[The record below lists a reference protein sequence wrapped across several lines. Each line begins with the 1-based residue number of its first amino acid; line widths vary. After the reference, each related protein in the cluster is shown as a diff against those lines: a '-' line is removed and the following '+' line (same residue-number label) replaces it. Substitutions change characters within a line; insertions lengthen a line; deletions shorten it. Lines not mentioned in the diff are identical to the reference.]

1 MTPDAPR
8 LIPLPEGLLDPDP
21 VRALLEEP
29 LPHGDPWGWLLA
41 RALFGAHALA
51 RRFLEGTPAGLLR
64 LVEEDLVRLRDW
76 RNWLQETHALS
87 DLGCRE
93 AVDAEWAALSV
104 LERGSAEDLVGLYR
118 HHGHAPFAFHS
129 AFVWNGGL
137 EPVAHPDPVDESV
150 LVGYEE
156 QLGSLRT
163 NVERF
168 LAGKPA
174 LSVLL
179 YGARGTGK
187 STAVKALRSRYAER
201 GLRLVE
207 VLPEG
212 LEGLPALL
220 ERVRNLPQRFL
231 LYIDDLAYD
240 ASDPGWRKLKLL
252 LDGAVWAAPDN
263 VLLVATSNRKNLIRE
278 QWGDRPDPGAEPA
291 AWDGLQE
298 KLALADR
305 FGLQLTF
312 PPFDQQL
319 YLRAVARHL
328 GREELDA
335 KTRAVALRFAM
346 EGRGFSGRT
355 ARQFADLTV

>member
-1 MTPDAPR
+1 MTPEPPR
-8 LIPLPEGLLDPDP
+8 LIPLPEGLLGPDP
-21 VRALLEEP
+21 VRALLAEP

-41 RALFGAHALA
+41 RALFGAEALA
-51 RRFLEGTPAGLLR
+51 RRFLDGTPAGLLR
-64 LVEEDLVRLRDW
+64 LVDEDLERLRAL
-76 RNWLQETHALS
+76 RSWLQASHALS

-93 AVDAEWAALSV
+93 ALAAEWAALEV
-104 LERGSAEDLVGLYR
+104 LDQGGAENLVELFR
-118 HHGHAPFAFHS
+118 THGHAPFALYS
-129 AFVWNGGL
+129 AFVWTGAL
-137 EPVAHPDPVDESV
+137 EPVPHPDPADEGV
-150 LVGYEE
+150 LVGYEP
-156 QLGSLRT
+156 QLARLRA

-168 LAGKPA
+168 LSGKPA
-174 LSVLL
+174 LPVLL

-187 STAVKALRSRYAER
+187 STAVKALRTRYAER

-212 LEGLPALL
+212 LERLPSLL
-220 ERVRNLPQRFL
+220 ERVRGLPQRFV

-240 ASDPGWRKLKLL
+240 AADPGWRKLKLL

-263 VLLVATSNRKNLIRE
+263 VLFVATSNRKNLIRE
-278 QWGDRPDPGAEPA
+278 RWSDRPDPDAEPA
-291 AWDGLQE
+291 AWDGVQE

-312 PPFDQQL
+312 PPFDQKL

-328 GREELDA
+328 GREELDEA
-335 KTRAVALRFAM
+335 TRAEALRFAM

-355 ARQFADLTV
+355 ARQFADLTA